1 MNWLK
6 RKLRNWINKSDTEE
20 NSIRPLAVRA
30 SDEVEVEGLRF
41 NVMKATGG
49 LILQLRTYDRKTDRS
64 NYNTY
69 IITDDEPIAERVGQI
84 VALEIL
90 KS

>member
-1 MNWLK
+1 MINWMK
-6 RKLRNWINKSDTEE
+6 RKLRTWALRDEQDVPLLTVHAREE
-20 NSIRPLAVRA
+20 I
-30 SDEVEVEGLRF
+30 EIEGLRF

-49 LILQLRTYDRKTDRS
+49 LILQLRSYDRKSDRN